1 MHIHARS
8 KVEQSIEVP
17 REVSPETV
25 SSNGTVEPQA
35 APRRW
40 SSYFEYTMASE
51 APAAISS
58 AQWPRSHAGA
68 LVRTQSD
75 LGGVLELFRATSALG
90 VMLEQLF

>member
-8 KVEQSIEVP
+8 KVEQSIAVP
-17 REVSPETV
+17 REVLPETV
-25 SSNGTVEPQA
+25 SSNGTVGLPA

-40 SSYFEYTMASE
+40 SSYFEYTVALE
-51 APAAISS
+51 ARAAISS

-68 LVRTQSD
+68 LVRAQSD